1 MFKSTFRRPGNPSNA
16 SIVSYKCKPATIDLD
31 AIASF
36 TECPPP
42 HAKVYIPASAI
53 VHQAVLAKVG
63 AETGAKGLQMK
74 INTLFLFLG
83 L

>member
-1 MFKSTFRRPGNPSNA
+1 MQTNHNRLR
-16 SIVSYKCKPATIDLD
+16 CHT
-31 AIASF
+31 SF
-36 TECPPP
+36 TECPP